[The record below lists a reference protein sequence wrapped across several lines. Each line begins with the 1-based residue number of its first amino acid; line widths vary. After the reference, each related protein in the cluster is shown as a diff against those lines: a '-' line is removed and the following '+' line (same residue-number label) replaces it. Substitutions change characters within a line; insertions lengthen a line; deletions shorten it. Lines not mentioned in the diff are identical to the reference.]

1 VADLSG
7 TKCQAGTGISVA
19 QVPEPRRRVS
29 SRCRIHAVKHEP
41 EFHTKKPVSFA
52 HVARTPNDNEEELDD
67 SQGREQDL
75 LSGRCGTRTHDLS
88 RVKAA
93 L

>member
-1 VADLSG
+1 MTPAVA
-7 TKCQAGTGISVA
+7 
-19 QVPEPRRRVS
+19 
-29 SRCRIHAVKHEP
+29 
-41 EFHTKKPVSFA
+41 KPALAKPALADVT
-52 HVARTPNDNEEELDD
+52 HVARTPEDNEEEVDD

>member
-1 VADLSG
+1 MFVRE
-7 TKCQAGTGISVA
+7 
-19 QVPEPRRRVS
+19 EPD
-29 SRCRIHAVKHEP
+29 
-41 EFHTKKPVSFA
+41 SFA
-52 HVARTPNDNEEELDD
+52 DVARTPNDNEEELDD